1 MLPSQI
7 ISIECLAHLVCERL
21 NACLAPVAVREGVGG
36 GGFIRGGVAEAL
48 GNVGVISAA
57 DHCSAVLHFTGVP
70 VVAVLA
76 AVWGGGGAQTAVGI
90 KMHIVPYL
98 RRDKPVRRQGC
109 THLIVL
115 IKYRGLGG
123 PALFSLAAAVVI

>member
-1 MLPSQI
+1 MASRR
-7 ISIECLAHLVCERL
+7 LAV
-21 NACLAPVAVREGVGG
+21 APAYLAPVAVREGLEG
-36 GGFIRGGVAEAL
+36 GGFIREGVAEAL

-57 DHCSAVLHFTGVP
+57 DRCSAVLHLAGVP
-70 VVAVLA
+70 AVAVLA
-76 AVWGGGGAQTAVGI
+76 AVWEGGGAQTAVGI

-115 IKYRGLGG
+115 MKYRGL
-123 PALFSLAAAVVI
+123 